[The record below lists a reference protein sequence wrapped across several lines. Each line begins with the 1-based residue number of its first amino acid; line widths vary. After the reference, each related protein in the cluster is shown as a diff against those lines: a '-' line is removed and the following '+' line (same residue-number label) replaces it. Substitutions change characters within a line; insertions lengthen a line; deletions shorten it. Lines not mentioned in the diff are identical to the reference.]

1 MQRNEAVK
9 AAKAVIEEL
18 YEEEKIGQVGLE
30 ELRFDPDC
38 DEWRVTI
45 GYAHPEATDIQLPSH
60 AKPPWTERRYKVVH
74 LSDDDGH
81 LVAVTDRFLGPW
93 D

>member
-1 MQRNEAVK
+1 MKRSEAVK

-30 ELRFDPDC
+30 ELRFDPDS

-45 GYAHPEATDIQLPSH
+45 GYAHPEATDMRLPSY
-60 AKPPWTERRYKVVH
+60 AQAPWTERRYKVVH
-74 LSDDDGH
+74 LSDNDGR